1 MQRVAI
7 LGGTGFVG
15 RHLAAHLRSE
25 GHTVTQHGRSAFAG
39 AEQLAQ
45 AITGADCL
53 IMLAG
58 ANVGERWTPAHKQAL
73 YDSRLKTNA
82 LLADVLAKSTTPP
95 KRILSASAVGFY
107 PEAACDAPCDERC
120 EQPGEHALGR
130 LAAAWEAAS
139 EKLTPRPAIMRFGV
153 VLGSDGGALSKMRLP
168 FQLGL
173 GGPVGSGR
181 QCISWI
187 HIDDLCRAVSFLI
200 ERDEIAGP
208 INLCSPE
215 PVSNARFGQAYANA
229 LKRPFWL
236 PMPAVA
242 LKALYGEGAIVLLLS
257 NAAVPRRLLDAG
269 FRFRYADIDA
279 AMAACVR

>member
-1 MQRVAI
+1 MGRVCI

-25 GHTVTQHGRSAFAG
+25 GHAVAQHGRAAFAD
-39 AEQLAQ
+39 AEHLAQ
-45 AITGADCL
+45 AIEGAEIL

-58 ANVGERWTPAHKQAL
+58 ANVGERWTRTHKQAL
-73 YDSRLKTNA
+73 YESRLKTNA
-82 LLADVLAKSTTPP
+82 LLAEVLAQGATPP

-107 PEAACDAPCDERC
+107 PEADCDAPCDEGC
-120 EQPGEHALGR
+120 LQPGEHALGR

-139 EKLTPRPAIMRFGV
+139 EKLTPQPAIMRFGV
-153 VLGSDGGALSKMRLP
+153 VLGPDGGALSKMRLP

-173 GGPVGSGR
+173 GGPAGSGR

-187 HIDDLCRAVSFLI
+187 HIDDLCRAISFLL
-200 ERDEIAGP
+200 EREEMVGP

-215 PVSNARFGQAYANA
+215 PVSNARFGRALANA

-236 PMPAVA
+236 RMPAVA

-257 NAAVPRRLLDAG
+257 NAAVPRRLLEAG
-269 FRFRYADIDA
+269 FHFRYADIDA
-279 AMAACVR
+279 AMTACVR